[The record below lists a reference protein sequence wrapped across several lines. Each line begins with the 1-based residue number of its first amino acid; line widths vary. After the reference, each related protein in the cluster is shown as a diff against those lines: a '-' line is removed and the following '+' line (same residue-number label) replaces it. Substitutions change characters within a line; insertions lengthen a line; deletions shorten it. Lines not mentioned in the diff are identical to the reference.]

1 MGKVPQYLYKD
12 YVPGVG
18 KVPQYL
24 YKDYVPVVGKVPQIS
39 VQRLCTGCGY
49 V

>member
-1 MGKVPQYLYKD
+1 MYWVWVRCPQYLYKD

-24 YKDYVPVVGKVPQIS
+24 YKDYALGVGMFK
-39 VQRLCTGCGY
+39 TF
-49 V
+49 